1 MPAGP
6 DAHDVATVLDSQA
19 VAVRASHHCTQ
30 PLHRKLKI
38 DASVRASFYI
48 YNTEE
53 DVDRLIEVLGAV
65 YRIIDRET
73 AG

>member
-1 MPAGP
+1 MKWNEPAGP

-19 VAVRASHHCTQ
+19 VAVRAS
-30 PLHRKLKI
+30 
-38 DASVRASFYI
+38 FYI

-53 DVDRLIEVLGAV
+53 DVDRLIEALGAV